1 MNEEDGQA
9 YYIVPKCDKAVDI
22 LYQDDYLLVVNK
34 PEFLLTVP
42 GRAPE
47 NKDCVITRLKKD
59 FPEAVIVH
67 RLDLDTSG
75 ILIVPIVRSAMSHL
89 ARQFQ
94 ERKIYKRYEAIVW
107 GEVKEQIGEVD
118 LPIIVDWENRP
129 LQCINFETGRNA
141 LTHYQKLGFDVQ
153 TQQTRLELKPITGR
167 SHQLRLHCR
176 EMGHPIIGCD
186 LYAHPAARAASPR
199 LLLHAKEISFTH
211 PHTNERLTIQSP
223 VPF

>member
-1 MNEEDGQA
+1 MNEEDGQP
-9 YYIVPKCDKAVDI
+9 YYIVPKCEKAVEI
-22 LYQDDYLLVVNK
+22 IYQDDYLLVVNK

-59 FPEAVIVH
+59 FPDAVIVH

-75 ILIVPIVRSAMSHL
+75 ILIVPIVRSAMSHI

-107 GEVKEQIGEVD
+107 GEIKEQIGEVD

-129 LQCINFETGRNA
+129 LQCINFDTGRNA
-141 LTHYQKLGFDVQ
+141 LTHYRNLGFDSHK
-153 TQQTRLELKPITGR
+153 QQTRLELKPITGR

-176 EMGHPIIGCD
+176 EIGHPIIGCD
-186 LYAHPAARAASPR
+186 LYAHAEARAASPR

-211 PHTNERLTIQSP
+211 PQTDELLTFQSP

>member
-1 MNEEDGQA
+1 MNEEEGQA
-9 YYIVPKCDKAVDI
+9 YYIVPKCDKEVDI
-22 LYQDDYLLVVNK
+22 LYQDKYLLVVSK

-47 NKDCVITRLKKD
+47 NKDCVITRLQKT
-59 FPEAVIVH
+59 FPNAVIVH

-75 ILIVPIVRSAMSHL
+75 ILIVPIERSAMSHI

-94 ERKIYKRYEAIVW
+94 ERSIHKRYEAVVW
-107 GEVKEQIGEVD
+107 GKVNERYGCVN
-118 LPIIVDWENRP
+118 LPIKVDWENRP
-129 LQCINFETGRNA
+129 LQCINFEDGRNA
-141 LTHYQKLGFDVQ
+141 LTFYENIGFNPD
-153 TQQTRLELKPITGR
+153 TQQTRLELNPITGR

-176 EMGHPIIGCD
+176 EIGHPIMGCD
-186 LYAHPAARAASPR
+186 LYAHKEAADASPR

-211 PHTNERLTIQSP
+211 PHTGKFMCIKSP